1 MPNPP
6 EAPATPEPPPAAPPP
21 SAKPGLGARIW
32 KWTKRL
38 LILGAVGLVL
48 AVAVGV
54 GAYQYFSRDLPSVEA
69 LRTYQPPQVTKVTC
83 ADGSICA
90 EFYLERR
97 TLVRIEELPKHVRDS
112 FLAAEDADF
121 YNHEGLD
128 FFGITRAAIKNL
140 IPGSRKSGASTITQQ
155 VVKNLLLTPE
165 RSLGRKIREWI
176 LTPRVEEALTKDQ
189 ILNLYIN
196 QIYYGQRRYGLEE
209 AALYYFGKH
218 AKDLSI
224 GEAAVLAGTPQSPHR
239 INPETNIV
247 RAKNR
252 QRYVLTQLMQH
263 GFLPKEQ
270 VEPEL
275 EKPIVLA
282 PRPPPPVGG
291 YYAEEIRRTL
301 IERYG
306 EKMVLEGGLRVEIA
320 MVPKLQ
326 AAAEDAV
333 RNGLEAVDR
342 RQGYR
347 GPLSTVDGGQFDRIK
362 GLIAH
367 RIDEAGRRQ
376 KDAEYVADLAPLAT
390 AGLEPA
396 AKADPKPEAKAGTVP
411 VTAIE
416 QEGAEE
422 QRPELNPEGEAPPSA
437 EESLVGSVPLRPLK
451 EGLRLTGFVTA
462 VDEKKGIAKVDLVG
476 RTAEVSF
483 STVKWARQ
491 KGKGSPS
498 NIADVFQVG
507 ELVRVRITKALPAPA
522 SVEATLD
529 QIPLVQGGLVVI
541 NPANRNV
548 VAMVGGYDFERSS
561 FNRAT
566 QAKRQPGSSFKP
578 FIYAA
583 AMGSGRFTPLSTV
596 NDAPEAIRD
605 PYTGKQ
611 WKPKNF
617 DGRFDGPM
625 TLRQALTKS
634 KNTVSVRLIEAITPA
649 TAIDYARRA
658 GIHSALPENLTLALG
673 TGEVTMLEA
682 VNAYSTLQANGRYG
696 EPLLVLRVRDASG
709 KVLEEHAPAFEETLP
724 PAVAYLTTTLMRSVV
739 EEGTATAVREL
750 NRPAAG
756 KTGTTNESKDT
767 WFSGY
772 TMDWVASA
780 WVGFDDNS
788 PLGSSETGG
797 RAALPMWLDFMR
809 VAHQGLPAR
818 EFEVPPGIVQV
829 RIDPETGLLAG
840 NSRPGRLEP
849 FLEGTAPTAEAPPMG
864 QVDTST
870 FFLEDGKGR

>member
-1 MPNPP
+1 MTSSPETPP
-6 EAPATPEPPPAAPPP
+6 TPELPPAPPP
-21 SAKPGLGARIW
+21 PERPRLRARIW
-32 KWTKRL
+32 KWARRL
-38 LILGAVGLVL
+38 LVAGGVLLLLGL
-48 AVAVGV
+48 AAGT
-54 GAYQYFSRDLPSVEA
+54 GAYLYYSQDLPSVEA
-69 LRTYQPPQVTKVTC
+69 LRNYQPPQVTKVTC
-83 ADGSICA
+83 ADGSVCA
-90 EFYLERR
+90 EFFNERR
-97 TLVRIEELPKHVRDS
+97 TLVRIEDLPKHVRDA

-121 YNHEGLD
+121 YKHEGLD

-165 RSLGRKIREWI
+165 RSLTRKIREWI

-218 AKDLSI
+218 AKDLSV
-224 GEAAVLAGTPQSPHR
+224 GEAAVLGGTPQSPHR

-247 RAKNR
+247 RAKSR
-252 QRYVLTQLMQH
+252 QRYVLGQLAQH
-263 GFLPKEQ
+263 GFLPADVVAAERD
-270 VEPEL
+270 
-275 EKPIVLA
+275 KPIVLA

-306 EKMVLEGGLRVEIA
+306 EKAVLEGGLRVEIA

-326 AAAEDAV
+326 AVAETSV
-333 RNGLEAVDR
+333 REGLEAVDR

-347 GPLSTVDGGQFDRIK
+347 GPQGTMETARFERLRAIITQR
-362 GLIAH
+362 LE
-367 RIDEAGRRQ
+367 EAGRRQ

-390 AGLEPA
+390 AGPEPE
-396 AKADPKPEAKAGTVP
+396 KTPD
-411 VTAIE
+411 
-416 QEGAEE
+416 EGVEE
-422 QRPELNPEGEAPPSA
+422 QRPELNPEGEAPPSP
-437 EESLVGSVPLRPLK
+437 EELLARSVPLRPLK
-451 EGLRLTGFVTA
+451 EGLRLSGYVTA
-462 VDEKKGIAKVDLVG
+462 VDDKKGTAKVDLVG

-483 STVKWARQ
+483 ATVKWARQ
-491 KGKGSPS
+491 KGKGAPS
-498 NIADVFQVG
+498 VISDVFQVG
-507 ELVRVRITKALPAPA
+507 EVVRVRILKALPAPA
-522 SVEATLD
+522 TVEATLD
-529 QIPLVQGGLVVI
+529 QIPVVQGGLVVI
-541 NPANRNV
+541 DPANRHV

-578 FIYAA
+578 FLYAA
-583 AMGSGRFTPLSTV
+583 ALGSGRFTPLSTV

-611 WKPKNF
+611 WKPKNY
-617 DGRFDGPM
+617 DNRFDGPM

-682 VNAYSTLQANGRYG
+682 VNAYATLQANGKYA
-696 EPLLVLRVRDASG
+696 EPLLVLRVKDAKG
-709 KVLEEHAPAFEETLP
+709 LVLEEHAPAFEETLP

-772 TMDWVASA
+772 TMDYVASA

-788 PLGSSETGG
+788 PLGSTETGG
-797 RAALPMWLDFMR
+797 RAALPMWLNFMR
-809 VAHQGLPAR
+809 EAHQGLPAR
-818 EFEVPPGIVQV
+818 EFEVPPGVVSV
-829 RIDPETGLLAG
+829 RIDPATGLLAG
-840 NSRPGRLEP
+840 KSVPGRLET
-849 FLEGTAPTAEAPPMG
+849 FLEGTQPTAEAPPPG
-864 QVDTST
+864 QVDTSD
-870 FFLEDGKGR
+870 FFLEDGKRRGL

>member
-1 MPNPP
+1 MTTVPETPSTSEQPP
-6 EAPATPEPPPAAPPP
+6 APPPPARP
-21 SAKPGLGARIW
+21 SLGARIW

-38 LILGAVGLVL
+38 LITGLVL
-48 AVAVGV
+48 VLLALATGT
-54 GAYQYFSRDLPSVEA
+54 GIYLYYSRDLPSVEA
-69 LRTYQPPQVTKVTC
+69 LRNYQPPQVTKVTC
-83 ADGSICA
+83 ADGSVCA
-90 EFYLERR
+90 EFYKERR
-97 TLVRIEELPKHVRDS
+97 TLIHIEDLPQHVRDA

-121 YNHEGLD
+121 YKHEGLD

-165 RSLGRKIREWI
+165 RSLTRKIREWI

-209 AALYYFGKH
+209 AALYYFGKR
-218 AKDLSI
+218 AKDLSL

-247 RAKNR
+247 RAKSR
-252 QRYVLTQLMQH
+252 QRYVLGQLAHH
-263 GFLPKEQ
+263 GFLPREK

-275 EKPIVLA
+275 DKPIVLA
-282 PRPPPPVGG
+282 PRPPPPVGA
-291 YYAEEIRRTL
+291 YYAEEIRRKL

-306 EKMVLEGGLRVEIA
+306 ETAVLEGGLRVEIA
-320 MVPKLQ
+320 MQPKLQ
-326 AAAEDAV
+326 AMAETSV
-333 RNGLEAVDR
+333 REGLEAVDR

-347 GPLSTVDGGQFDRIK
+347 GPLGTMEPERFERLK

-367 RIDEAGRRQ
+367 RLEEAGRRQ
-376 KDAEYVADLAPLAT
+376 KDAEYVADLAPLA
-390 AGLEPA
+390 
-396 AKADPKPEAKAGTVP
+396 KAGP
-411 VTAIE
+411 EPEKPAD
-416 QEGAEE
+416 EGAEE
-422 QRPELNPEGEAPPSA
+422 QRPELNPEGEAPPSP
-437 EESLVGSVPLRPLK
+437 EELMVRAVPLRPLK
-451 EGLRLTGFVTA
+451 DGLRLHGFVTA
-462 VDEKKGIAKVDLVG
+462 VDDKKGIAKVDLVG

-483 STVKWARQ
+483 ATVKWARQ

-498 NIADVFQVG
+498 VISDVFQVG
-507 ELVRVRITKALPAPA
+507 ELVRVRVLKALPSPA
-522 SVEATLD
+522 NVEATLD
-529 QIPLVQGGLVVI
+529 QIPVVQGGLVVI
-541 NPANRNV
+541 NPANRHV
-548 VAMVGGYDFERSS
+548 VAVVGGYDFERSS

-578 FIYAA
+578 FLYAA
-583 AMGSGRFTPLSTV
+583 ALGSGRFTPLSTV

-611 WKPKNF
+611 WKPKNY
-617 DGRFDGPM
+617 DNRFEGPM
-625 TLRQALTKS
+625 TLRTALTKS

-658 GIHSALPENLTLALG
+658 GIQSELPENLTLALG

-682 VNAYSTLQANGRYG
+682 VNAYATLQANGRYA
-696 EPLLVLRVRDASG
+696 EPLLLLRVKDAKG
-709 KVLEEHAPAFEETLP
+709 LVLEEHAPAFEETLP

-772 TMDWVASA
+772 TMDFVASA
-780 WVGFDDNS
+780 WVGFDDNT
-788 PLGSSETGG
+788 PLGSTETGG
-797 RAALPMWLDFMR
+797 RAALPIWLNFMR
-809 VAHQGLPAR
+809 EAHQGLPAR
-818 EFEVPPGIVQV
+818 EFEVPQGVVSV
-829 RIDPETGLLAG
+829 RIDPATGLLAG
-840 NSRPGRLEP
+840 NSVPGRLEP
-849 FLEGTAPTAEAPPMG
+849 FLEGTQPTAEAPPPG
-864 QVDTST
+864 QVDTSD
-870 FFLEDGKGR
+870 FFLEDGKRRGL

>member
-1 MPNPP
+1 M
-6 EAPATPEPPPAAPPP
+6 
-21 SAKPGLGARIW
+21 GARLW
-32 KWTKRL
+32 KWTRRL

-48 AVAVGV
+48 AIAVGT
-54 GAYQYFSRDLPSVEA
+54 GAYVYFSRDLPSPEA
-69 LRTYQPPQVTKVTC
+69 LRNYQPPQVTKVTC
-83 ADGSICA
+83 ADGSLCA

-121 YNHEGLD
+121 YKHEGLD

-252 QRYVLTQLMQH
+252 QRYVLGQLMQH

-306 EKMVLEGGLRVEIA
+306 EKAVLEGGLRVEIA

-326 AAAEDAV
+326 ATAEDAV
-333 RNGLEAVDR
+333 RTGLEAVDR

-347 GPLSTVDGGQFDRIK
+347 GALGTVEAGQFARLK
-362 GLIAH
+362 GLIDH
-367 RIDEAGRRQ
+367 RIEEAGRRQ
-376 KDAEYVADLAPLAT
+376 KDAEYVADLAPLAS
-390 AGLEPA
+390 ASLEPA
-396 AKADPKPEAKAGTVP
+396 AKPEAKPEAKPGTVP

-416 QEGAEE
+416 QQQEGAEE
-422 QRPELNPEGEAPPSA
+422 QRPELNPEEEAPPSA
-437 EESLVGSVPLRPLK
+437 EETLVASVPLRPLK
-451 EGLRLTGFVTA
+451 EGLRLTGFVSA

-476 RTAEVSF
+476 RTAEITF
-483 STVKWARQ
+483 PTVKWARQ
-491 KGKGSPS
+491 KGKGAPS
-498 NIADVFQVG
+498 DIADVFQVG

-529 QIPLVQGGLVVI
+529 QIPVVQGGLVVV
-541 NPANRNV
+541 NPTNRNV
-548 VAMVGGYDFERSS
+548 VAMVGGYDFERSP

-583 AMGSGRFTPLSTV
+583 AMGSGRFTPLSLV

-611 WKPKNF
+611 WKPKNY

-634 KNTVSVRLIEAITPA
+634 KNTVSVRIIEAITPA

-658 GIHSALPENLTLALG
+658 GIHSTLPENLTLALG
-673 TGEVTMLEA
+673 TGDVTMMEA
-682 VNAYSTLQANGRYG
+682 VNAYATLQAGGRYA
-696 EPLLVLRVRDASG
+696 EPLLVLRVRDTSG

-724 PAVAYLTTTLMRSVV
+724 PAVAYLTTSLMRSVV
-739 EEGTATAVREL
+739 EEGSATAVREL

-756 KTGTTNESKDT
+756 KTGTTNEAKDT

-780 WVGFDDNS
+780 WVGFDDNL
-788 PLGSSETGG
+788 PLGNSETGG
-797 RAALPMWLDFMR
+797 RAALPIWLDFMR
-809 VAHQGLPAR
+809 VAHQGLPVR
-818 EFEVPPGIVQV
+818 DFEVPPGIVQV

-849 FLEGTAPTAEAPPMG
+849 FLEGTAPTAEAPPVG

>member
-6 EAPATPEPPPAAPPP
+6 ENPSTPELPPAAPPP
-21 SAKPGLGARIW
+21 PSEPRPGSRIW

-38 LILGAVGLVL
+38 LILGVVGVVL
-48 AVAVGV
+48 AIGVGV
-54 GAYQYFSRDLPSVEA
+54 GAYFYFSQDLPSVEA
-69 LRTYQPPQVTKVTC
+69 LRNYQPPQVTKVTC
-83 ADGSICA
+83 ADGSLCA

-97 TLVRIEELPKHVRDS
+97 TLVRIEDLPKHVRDS

-121 YNHEGLD
+121 YKHEGLD

-176 LTPRVEEALTKDQ
+176 LTPRVEEAFTKDQ

-252 QRYVLTQLMQH
+252 QRYVLGQLMQH

-306 EKMVLEGGLRVEIA
+306 EKAVLEGGLRVEIA

-333 RNGLEAVDR
+333 RSGLEAVDR

-347 GPLSTVDGGQFDRIK
+347 GPLGTVEAGQFERLK
-362 GLIAH
+362 GQIEH
-367 RIDEAGRRQ
+367 RIEEAGRRQ
-376 KDAEYVADLAPLAT
+376 KEAEYVADLAPL
-390 AGLEPA
+390 
-396 AKADPKPEAKAGTVP
+396 AKAGTVP

-416 QEGAEE
+416 QQGAQEGAEE
-422 QRPELNPEGEAPPSA
+422 QRPELTPEGEAPPSP
-437 EESLVGSVPLRPLK
+437 EEALVRSVPLRPLK

-462 VDEKKGIAKVDLVG
+462 VDAKKGIAKVDLVG
-476 RTAEVSF
+476 RTAEIAF
-483 STVKWARQ
+483 PTVKWARQ

-498 NIADVFQVG
+498 SISDVFQVG
-507 ELVRVRITKALPAPA
+507 ELVHVRITKALPAPA

-634 KNTVSVRLIEAITPA
+634 KNTVSVRLIEAITPV
-649 TAIDYARRA
+649 TAIDFARRA
-658 GIHSALPENLTLALG
+658 GIHSAMPENLTLALG

-682 VNAYSTLQANGRYG
+682 VNAYATLQANGRYA
-696 EPLLVLRVRDASG
+696 EPLLVLRVRDTTG

-772 TMDWVASA
+772 TMEWVASA

-788 PLGSSETGG
+788 PLGSTETGG
-797 RAALPMWLDFMR
+797 RAALPIWLDFMR

-818 EFEVPPGIVQV
+818 EFEVPPGVIQV
-829 RIDPETGLLAG
+829 RIDPATGLLAG
-840 NSRPGRLEP
+840 NSMPGRLEP

-864 QVDTST
+864 QVDTSN
-870 FFLEDGKGR
+870 FFLEDGQRR

>member
-1 MPNPP
+1 MDPARAMTSPP
-6 EAPATPEPPPAAPPP
+6 EVPTPSAPPPEPASAPPPPARA
-21 SAKPGLGARIW
+21 GWGARIW

-38 LILGAVGLVL
+38 LVAAGVGLLL
-48 AVAVGV
+48 ALAG
-54 GAYQYFSRDLPSVEA
+54 GAGLYLYYSRDLPSVEA
-69 LRTYQPPQVTKVTC
+69 LRNYQPPQMTKVTC
-83 ADGSICA
+83 ADGSVCA
-90 EFYLERR
+90 EFFLERR
-97 TLVRIEELPKHVRDS
+97 TLVRIEDLPQHVRDA

-121 YNHEGLD
+121 YKHEGLD

-165 RSLGRKIREWI
+165 RSLSRKIREWI
-176 LTPRVEEALTKDQ
+176 LTPRVEQALTKDQ

-209 AALYYFGKH
+209 AALYYFGKR
-218 AKDLSI
+218 ARDLSI

-239 INPETNIV
+239 INPVTNIV
-247 RAKNR
+247 RARSR
-252 QRYVLTQLMQH
+252 QRYVLGQLAHH
-263 GFLPKEQ
+263 GFLPKE
-270 VEPEL
+270 VVDAEL
-275 EKPIVLA
+275 DKPIVLA
-282 PRPPPPVGG
+282 PRPPPPVGA

-306 EKMVLEGGLRVEIA
+306 EKAVLEGGLRVEIA

-326 AAAEDAV
+326 ALAEDAV
-333 RNGLEAVDR
+333 RTGLEAVDR

-347 GPLSTVDGGQFDRIK
+347 GPVGTLETARYERLEAIISQRIE
-362 GLIAH
+362 
-367 RIDEAGRRQ
+367 EAGRRQ
-376 KDAEYVADLAPLAT
+376 KDAEYVADLAPLA
-390 AGLEPA
+390 
-396 AKADPKPEAKAGTVP
+396 KAGP
-411 VTAIE
+411 EPEPQAD
-416 QEGAEE
+416 EGAEE
-422 QRPELNPEGEAPPSA
+422 QRPELAPEGEAPPSA
-437 EESLVGSVPLRPLK
+437 EEALARSVPLRPLK

-462 VDEKKGIAKVDLVG
+462 VDDKKGTAKVDLVG
-476 RTAEVSF
+476 RTAEVSL
-483 STVKWARQ
+483 TTLKWARQ

-498 NIADVFQVG
+498 VISDVFQPG
-507 ELVRVRITKALPAPA
+507 ELVRVRVLKAPPAPA
-522 SVEATLD
+522 AVEATLD
-529 QIPLVQGGLVVI
+529 QIPAVQGGLVVI
-541 NPANRNV
+541 NPSNRHV
-548 VAMVGGYDFERSS
+548 VAMVGGYDFERSP

-583 AMGSGRFTPLSTV
+583 ALGSGRYTPLSTV

-611 WKPKNF
+611 WKPKNY
-617 DGRFDGPM
+617 DNRFDGPM

-658 GIHSALPENLTLALG
+658 GIQSALPENLTLALG

-682 VNAYSTLQANGRYG
+682 VNAYATLQANGRYS
-696 EPLLVLRVRDASG
+696 EPQLLLRVKDATG
-709 KVLEEHAPAFEETLP
+709 KVLEEHAAAFEETLP
-724 PAVAYLTTTLMRSVV
+724 PAVAYLATSLMRSVV

-772 TMDWVASA
+772 TMDWVATA

-788 PLGSSETGG
+788 PLGSTETGG

-809 VAHQGLPAR
+809 EAHKGLPAR
-818 EFEVPPGIVQV
+818 EFEVPSGIVTV
-829 RIDPETGLLAG
+829 RIDPVSGLLAG
-840 NSRPGRLEP
+840 NSVPGRLEP
-849 FLEGTAPTAEAPPMG
+849 FLEGTQPTAEAPPPG
-864 QVDTST
+864 QVDTSN
-870 FFLEDGKGR
+870 FFLEDGKRGGM

>member
-1 MPNPP
+1 MNPARAMPNPP
-6 EAPATPEPPPAAPPP
+6 EVPSTPEQPPAEQPSAPPP
-21 SAKPGLGARIW
+21 SEGPGLGARIW

-38 LILGAVGLVL
+38 LILGAVGVVL

-54 GAYQYFSRDLPSVEA
+54 GAYFYFSRDLPSVEA

-83 ADGSICA
+83 ADGTVCA

-121 YNHEGLD
+121 YKHEGLD

-140 IPGSRKSGASTITQQ
+140 IPGTRKSGASTITQQ
-155 VVKNLLLTPE
+155 VVKNILLTPE

-196 QIYYGQRRYGLEE
+196 QIYYGHRRYGLEE

-247 RAKNR
+247 RSKNR
-252 QRYVLTQLMQH
+252 QKYVLGQLIQH
-263 GFLPKEQ
+263 GFLPKEA
-270 VEPEL
+270 VEPEMD
-275 EKPIVLA
+275 KPIVLA
-282 PRPPPPVGG
+282 PRPPPQVGA

-306 EKMVLEGGLRVEIA
+306 EKAVLEGGLRVEIA
-320 MVPKLQ
+320 MLPKLQ
-326 AAAEDAV
+326 AVAEEAV

-347 GPLSTVDGGQFDRIK
+347 GPLGTMEAARFERLKEAIARRIE
-362 GLIAH
+362 
-367 RIDEAGRRQ
+367 EAGRRQ
-376 KDAEYVADLAPLAT
+376 KDAEYVADLAPLA
-390 AGLEPA
+390 
-396 AKADPKPEAKAGTVP
+396 KAGPEPET
-411 VTAIE
+411 TGE
-416 QEGAEE
+416 DEGAEE
-422 QRPELNPEGEAPPSA
+422 QRPELTPEGEAPPSA
-437 EESLVGSVPLRPLK
+437 EELLVRSVPLRPLK

-462 VDEKKGIAKVDLVG
+462 MDDKKGIARVELVG
-476 RTAEVSF
+476 RTAEIAF
-483 STVKWARQ
+483 PTVKWARQ

-498 NIADVFQVG
+498 SISDVFEVG
-507 ELVRVRITKALPAPA
+507 QLVRVRILKAPPAPA
-522 SVEATLD
+522 AVEATLD

-541 NPANRNV
+541 NPANRSV
-548 VAMVGGYDFERSS
+548 VAMVGGYDFERSP

-566 QAKRQPGSSFKP
+566 QAHRQPGSSFKP
-578 FIYAA
+578 FLYAA
-583 AMGSGRFTPLSTV
+583 ALGSGRFTPLSTV

-611 WKPKNF
+611 WKPKNY

-682 VNAYSTLQANGRYG
+682 VNAYATLQANGRYA
-696 EPLLVLRVRDASG
+696 EPLLLLRVRDARG
-709 KVLEEHAPAFEETLP
+709 TVLEEHAPAFEETLP

-780 WVGFDDNS
+780 WVGFDDNT
-788 PLGSSETGG
+788 PLGSTETGG
-797 RAALPMWLDFMR
+797 RAALPIWLDFMR
-809 VAHQGLPAR
+809 VAHQGLPVR
-818 EFEVPPGIVQV
+818 DFEVPPGIVQV
-829 RIDPETGLLAG
+829 RIDPATGLLAG
-840 NSRPGRLEP
+840 NSMPGRLEP
-849 FLEGTAPTAEAPPMG
+849 FLEGTAPTAEAPPVG

-870 FFLEDGKGR
+870 FFLEDGKRK

>member
-1 MPNPP
+1 MTSSPETPP
-6 EAPATPEPPPAAPPP
+6 TPELPPAPPP
-21 SAKPGLGARIW
+21 LEHPRLRSRIW

-38 LILGAVGLVL
+38 LVTGLVL
-48 AVAVGV
+48 LVFALAAGT
-54 GAYQYFSRDLPSVEA
+54 GIYLYYSQDLPSVQA
-69 LRTYQPPQVTKVTC
+69 LRNYQPPQVTKVTC
-83 ADGSICA
+83 SDGSICA
-90 EFYLERR
+90 EFYNERR
-97 TLVRIEELPKHVRDS
+97 TLVRIEDLPKHVRDA

-121 YNHEGLD
+121 YKHEGLD

-165 RSLGRKIREWI
+165 RSLTRKIREWI

-196 QIYYGQRRYGLEE
+196 QIYFGQRRYGLEE

-218 AKDLSI
+218 AKDLTI
-224 GEAAVLAGTPQSPHR
+224 GEAAVLGGTPQSPHR

-247 RAKNR
+247 RAKSR
-252 QRYVLTQLMQH
+252 QRYVLGQLAHH
-263 GFLPKEQ
+263 GFLPQ
-270 VEPEL
+270 DAVAAEL
-275 EKPIVLA
+275 DKPIVLA

-306 EKMVLEGGLRVEIA
+306 EKAVHEGGLRVEIA

-326 AAAEDAV
+326 AAAETAV
-333 RNGLEAVDR
+333 REGLEAVDR

-347 GPLSTVDGGQFDRIK
+347 GPQGTMEAPRFERLRE
-362 GLIAH
+362 LIAK
-367 RIDEAGRRQ
+367 RLEEAGRRQ
-376 KDAEYVADLAPLAT
+376 KDAEYVADLAPLAK
-390 AGLEPA
+390 AAPEPEKA
-396 AKADPKPEAKAGTVP
+396 AE
-411 VTAIE
+411 
-416 QEGAEE
+416 EGAEE

-437 EESLVGSVPLRPLK
+437 EELLARSVPLRPLK
-451 EGLRLTGFVTA
+451 EGLRLSGYVTA
-462 VDEKKGIAKVDLVG
+462 VDDKKGTARVDLVG

-483 STVKWARQ
+483 ATVKWARQ

-498 NIADVFQVG
+498 SISDVFQVG
-507 ELVRVRITKALPAPA
+507 ELVRVRILKALPSPA
-522 SVEATLD
+522 NVEATLD
-529 QIPLVQGGLVVI
+529 QIPVVQGGLVVI
-541 NPANRNV
+541 NPANRHV

-578 FIYAA
+578 FLYAA
-583 AMGSGRFTPLSTV
+583 ALGSGRYTPLSTV

-611 WKPKNF
+611 WKPKNY
-617 DGRFDGPM
+617 DNRFDGPM

-649 TAIDYARRA
+649 TAIDFARRA
-658 GIHSALPENLTLALG
+658 GIQSPLPENLTLALG

-682 VNAYSTLQANGRYG
+682 VNAYATLQSNGRYAR
-696 EPLLVLRVRDASG
+696 PLLVLRVKDAEG
-709 KVLEEHAPAFEETLP
+709 IILEEHAPAFEETLP

-739 EEGTATAVREL
+739 EEGTAMAVREL

-772 TMDWVASA
+772 TMDYVASA
-780 WVGFDDNS
+780 WVGFDDNT
-788 PLGSSETGG
+788 PLGSTETGG
-797 RAALPMWLDFMR
+797 RAALPMWLNFMR
-809 VAHQGLPAR
+809 EAHQGLPAR
-818 EFEVPPGIVQV
+818 EFEVPQGVVSV
-829 RIDPETGLLAG
+829 RIDPATGLLAG

-849 FLEGTAPTAEAPPMG
+849 FLEGTQPTAEAPPPG
-864 QVDTST
+864 QVDPND
-870 FFLEDGKGR
+870 FFLEDGKRRGL

>member
-1 MPNPP
+1 MNPARAMPNPP
-6 EAPATPEPPPAAPPP
+6 EVPSTPEQPRAEQPSAPPP
-21 SAKPGLGARIW
+21 SAGPGIGARIW

-38 LILGAVGLVL
+38 LILGAVGVVL
-48 AVAVGV
+48 ALVVGV
-54 GAYQYFSRDLPSVEA
+54 GAYLYFSRDLPSVEA
-69 LRTYQPPQVTKVTC
+69 LRNYQPPQVTKVTC
-83 ADGSICA
+83 GDGTVCA

-97 TLVRIEELPKHVRDS
+97 TLVRIEQLPQHVRDA

-121 YNHEGLD
+121 YKHEGLD

-140 IPGSRKSGASTITQQ
+140 IPGTRKSGASTITQQ

-165 RSLGRKIREWI
+165 RSLTRKIREWI

-189 ILNLYIN
+189 ILSLYIN
-196 QIYYGQRRYGLEE
+196 QIYYGHRRYGLEE

-247 RAKNR
+247 RAKSR
-252 QRYVLTQLMQH
+252 QKYVLGQLMQH
-263 GFLPKEQ
+263 GFLPREA

-282 PRPPPPVGG
+282 PRPPPKVGA

-306 EKMVLEGGLRVEIA
+306 EKVALEGGLRVEIA

-326 AAAEDAV
+326 AVAEEVV

-347 GPLSTVDGGQFDRIK
+347 GPLGTMAAERFARLK
-362 GLIAH
+362 EAIAH
-367 RIDEAGRRQ
+367 RIEEAGRRQ
-376 KDAEYVADLAPLAT
+376 KDAEYVADLAPLAK
-390 AGLEPA
+390 AGPE
-396 AKADPKPEAKAGTVP
+396 PEATG
-411 VTAIE
+411 E
-416 QEGAEE
+416 DEGAEE
-422 QRPELNPEGEAPPSA
+422 QRPELTPEGEAPPSA
-437 EESLVGSVPLRPLK
+437 EELLVRSVPLRPLK

-462 VDEKKGIAKVDLVG
+462 VDDKKGTAKVELVG
-476 RTAEVSF
+476 RTAEIAF
-483 STVKWARQ
+483 PTVRWTRQ

-498 NIADVFQVG
+498 SISDVFEPGQ
-507 ELVRVRITKALPAPA
+507 LVRVRVLKAPPAPA
-522 SVEATLD
+522 AVEATLD

-541 NPANRNV
+541 DPANRNV
-548 VAMVGGYDFERSS
+548 VAMVGGYDFERSP

-566 QAKRQPGSSFKP
+566 QARRQPGSSFKP
-578 FIYAA
+578 FLYAA
-583 AMGSGRFTPLSTV
+583 ALGSGRFTPLSTV

-611 WKPKNF
+611 WKPKNY

-682 VNAYSTLQANGRYG
+682 VNAYATLQANGRYA
-696 EPLLVLRVRDASG
+696 EPLLVLSVRDTKG
-709 KVLEEHAPAFEETLP
+709 TVLEEHATAFEETLP

-780 WVGFDDNS
+780 WVGFDDNT
-788 PLGSSETGG
+788 PLGSTETGG
-797 RAALPMWLDFMR
+797 RAALPIWLDFMR
-809 VAHQGLPAR
+809 VAHQGLPVR
-818 EFEVPPGIVQV
+818 EFEVPPGVVQV
-829 RIDPETGLLAG
+829 RIDPATGLLAG
-840 NSRPGRLEP
+840 NSMPGRLET
-849 FLEGTAPTAEAPPMG
+849 FLEGTAPTAEAPPVG

-870 FFLEDGKGR
+870 FFLEDGNRR

>member
-1 MPNPP
+1 MNPARAMPNPP
-6 EAPATPEPPPAAPPP
+6 EVPFTPEPPPAAPPP
-21 SAKPGLGARIW
+21 PSSPGRGARIW
-32 KWTKRL
+32 KWAKRL

-54 GAYQYFSRDLPSVEA
+54 GAYFYFSQELPSVEA
-69 LRTYQPPQVTKVTC
+69 LRNYQPPQVTKVTC
-83 ADGSICA
+83 ADGSLCA

-97 TLVRIEELPKHVRDS
+97 TLVRIEDLPKHVRDA

-121 YNHEGLD
+121 YKHEGLD

-176 LTPRVEEALTKDQ
+176 LTPRVEQALTKDQ

-247 RAKNR
+247 RAKSR
-252 QRYVLTQLMQH
+252 QRYVLGQLMRH
-263 GFLPKEQ
+263 GFLPPEQ

-282 PRPPPPVGG
+282 PRPPPQVGG

-306 EKMVLEGGLRVEIA
+306 EEAVLQGGLRVEIA

-347 GPLSTVDGGQFDRIK
+347 GPLGTLDTGSFDRFK
-362 GLIAH
+362 GQIAQ
-367 RIDEAGRRQ
+367 RIEEAGRRQ
-376 KDAEYVADLAPLAT
+376 KEAEYVADLAPLAT
-390 AGLEPA
+390 AGS
-396 AKADPKPEAKAGTVP
+396 VP
-411 VTAIE
+411 VTAVEQPKASVE

-422 QRPELNPEGEAPPSA
+422 QRPELTPEGEAPPSA
-437 EESLVGSVPLRPLK
+437 EEALVRSVPLRPLK

-476 RTAEVSF
+476 RTAEIAF
-483 STVKWARQ
+483 PTVKWARQ

-498 NIADVFQVG
+498 SISDVFQVG
-507 ELVRVRITKALPAPA
+507 ELVRVRVLKALPAPA

-578 FIYAA
+578 FIYGA

-611 WKPKNF
+611 WKPKNY

-625 TLRQALTKS
+625 TLRTALTKS

-649 TAIDYARRA
+649 TAIDFARRA
-658 GIHSALPENLTLALG
+658 GIHSTMPENLTLALG

-682 VNAYSTLQANGRYG
+682 VNSYATLQANGRYA
-696 EPLLVLRVRDASG
+696 EPLLVLRVRNAVG
-709 KVLEEHAPAFEETLP
+709 KVLEEHAAAFEETLP

-788 PLGSSETGG
+788 PLGSTETGG
-797 RAALPMWLDFMR
+797 RAALPIWLDFMR

-818 EFEVPPGIVQV
+818 EFEVPPGIVQM
-829 RIDPETGLLAG
+829 RIDPATGLLAG
-840 NSRPGRLEP
+840 NSMPGRLEP

-870 FFLEDGKGR
+870 FFLEDDKRR

>member
-1 MPNPP
+1 MPNLP
-6 EAPATPEPPPAAPPP
+6 EVPSTPEPPPAPPP
-21 SAKPGLGARIW
+21 PPAQPGRGARIW

-38 LILGAVGLVL
+38 ILVGLVGLVL
-48 AVAVGV
+48 ILAAGV
-54 GAYQYFSRDLPSVEA
+54 GAYVYFSRDLPSVEA
-69 LRTYQPPQVTKVTC
+69 LRNYQPPQVTKVTC
-83 ADGSICA
+83 ADGTVCA

-97 TLVRIEELPKHVRDS
+97 TLVRIEDLPKHVRDS

-121 YNHEGLD
+121 YKHEGLD
-128 FFGITRAAIKNL
+128 YVGMVRALIANVTAGGTRQ
-140 IPGSRKSGASTITQQ
+140 GASTITQQ

-165 RSLGRKIREWI
+165 RSLPRKIREWI

-196 QIYYGQRRYGLEE
+196 QIYYGHRRYGLEE

-218 AKDLSI
+218 AEDLSI

-247 RAKNR
+247 RAKSR
-252 QRYVLTQLMQH
+252 QRYVLGQLMQH

-275 EKPIVLA
+275 EKPLVLA
-282 PRPPPPVGG
+282 PRPPPPVGA

-306 EKMVLEGGLRVEIA
+306 EKAALEAGLRVEIA
-320 MVPKLQ
+320 MEPKLQ
-326 AAAEDAV
+326 AVAEEAV
-333 RNGLEAVDR
+333 RTGLEAVDR

-347 GPLSTVDGGQFDRIK
+347 GPLGTVEAERFERLK

-367 RIDEAGRRQ
+367 RIEEAGRRQ
-376 KDAEYVADLAPLAT
+376 KDAEYVADLAPLA
-390 AGLEPA
+390 
-396 AKADPKPEAKAGTVP
+396 KAGPEPEVSQ
-411 VTAIE
+411 E
-416 QEGAEE
+416 DEGAEE
-422 QRPELNPEGEAPPSA
+422 LRPELAPEGEAPPSP
-437 EESLVGSVPLRPLK
+437 EEALVRSVPLRPLK
-451 EGLRLTGFVTA
+451 EGLRLTGFISA
-462 VDEKKGIAKVDLVG
+462 VDDKKGIAKVDLVG
-476 RTAEVSF
+476 RTAEIAF
-483 STVKWARQ
+483 PTVKWARQ

-498 NIADVFQVG
+498 SISDVFQVG
-507 ELVRVRITKALPAPA
+507 ELVRVRVLKALPAPA

-529 QIPLVQGGLVVI
+529 QIPLVQGGLVVV

-583 AMGSGRFTPLSTV
+583 ALGSGRFTPLSTV

-611 WKPKNF
+611 WKPKNY

-673 TGEVTMLEA
+673 TGEVTLLEA
-682 VNAYSTLQANGRYG
+682 VNAYATLQANGRYSD
-696 EPLLVLRVRDASG
+696 PLLVLRVRNVEG

-756 KTGTTNESKDT
+756 KTGTTNESRDT
-767 WFSGY
+767 WFSGF
-772 TMDWVASA
+772 TMDWVATA
-780 WVGFDDNS
+780 WVGFDNNS
-788 PLGSSETGG
+788 PLGSTETGG
-797 RAALPMWLDFMR
+797 RAALPIWLDFMR
-809 VAHQGLPAR
+809 AAHQGLPPR
-818 EFEVPPGIVQV
+818 EFEVPPGVVQV
-829 RIDPETGLLAG
+829 RIDPATGLLAG
-840 NSRPGRLEP
+840 NSMPGRLEP

-870 FFLEDGKGR
+870 FFLEDGKRR